1 MLNEKQ
7 EKGLELA
14 VHRYLNKEK
23 ITIIAGYAGTGKST
37 LIKYIIQEIKAKDSS
52 ITDKDIVYAAFPGKA
67 CQALLK
73 KGNKN
78 V

>member
-23 ITIIAGYAGTGKST
+23 ITIIAGFA
-37 LIKYIIQEIKAKDSS
+37 D
-52 ITDKDIVYAAFPGKA
+52 
-67 CQALLK
+67 C
-73 KGNKN
+73 
-78 V
+78 